1 MICITAKLLVN
12 FSFCNAFVTNIYKK
26 YALSYHFIMLKKEY
40 RLKKRIAFNA
50 TYRTGVSFHKSG
62 ITVFCGKK
70 KKEDFPTKIGFVV
83 SKKIHKRAVKRNR
96 IKRLMRESVR
106 LYIKNAQDFDT
117 KYMSLIFVAT
127 SRLLGMEFSEVD
139 KIIKKLMDIIE
150 NA

>member
-1 MICITAKLLVN
+1 
-12 FSFCNAFVTNIYKK
+12 
-26 YALSYHFIMLKKEY
+26 MLQKEY

-50 TYRTGVSFHKSG
+50 TYRTGISFHKDG

-106 LYIKNAQDFDT
+106 LYIKNTPNFDT

-127 SRLLGMEFSEVD
+127 SRLLNKNFSDVD
-139 KIIKKLMDIIE
+139 KGIKKIMDIVE

>member
-1 MICITAKLLVN
+1 
-12 FSFCNAFVTNIYKK
+12 
-26 YALSYHFIMLKKEY
+26 MLQKEY

-50 TYRTGVSFHKSG
+50 TYRTGVSYHKGG

-70 KKEDFPTKIGFVV
+70 KTADYPTKIGFVV

-106 LYIKNAQDFDT
+106 LYIKRTNEFDT
-117 KYMSLIFVAT
+117 KYMSLIFVA
-127 SRLLGMEFSEVD
+127 SSGALNKDFKEIDLAINNLMGRL
-139 KIIKKLMDIIE
+139 I